1 MVNNRKN
8 SSIAKVGEHIL
19 CGYSTSIIWAFHHIE
34 NKHTLY
40 REKDSI
46 KKVLYFF
53 KKTREK
59 YNSF

>member
-1 MVNNRKN
+1 MVNNRKH

-19 CGYSTSIIWAFHHIE
+19 CGYSTSIIWGFHHIE
-34 NKHTLY
+34 NKHTLH
-40 REKDSI
+40 RGNDCI

-53 KKTREK
+53 KKTCGK